1 MPADTAINCEWIR
14 SFGGSVRRSRRAGCS
29 ARAVPTTPTGRSRR
43 SSVRRYGVADLA
55 AEPALARTGYTT
67 VFRSPYLKRTLFVG
81 IFWTAQVIPLFA
93 LHSFAPDL
101 LAGMGITGN
110 TAEVFLAVLF
120 VIGGIPG
127 LWLVERSGR
136 RALLLGSF
144 GIIAVALGIPGLV
157 PGLPTWVTFTSV
169 YVFALASGG
178 SSFLEVVYPN
188 ELFPT
193 EVRATAVG
201 VGTAFSR
208 IGSAAATSG
217 TPEMGGFN
225 SRELLRLLRSLDG
238 LNIIGSDVVEV
249 APAYDHAEI
258 TTVAAATVVFD
269 LVTLMTKNNVTK
281 PVLTSANRS

>member
-1 MPADTAINCEWIR
+1 M
-14 SFGGSVRRSRRAGCS
+14 
-29 ARAVPTTPTGRSRR
+29 
-43 SSVRRYGVADLA
+43 ADLA

-208 IGSAAATSG
+208 IGSAAATSETRRWAG
-217 TPEMGGFN
+217 STAGSSFACSAASTDSTSSAVTWSKSPRHTTTPKSPPSPPPPWSSTW
-225 SRELLRLLRSLDG
+225 SRS
-238 LNIIGSDVVEV
+238 
-249 APAYDHAEI
+249 
-258 TTVAAATVVFD
+258 
-269 LVTLMTKNNVTK
+269 
-281 PVLTSANRS
+281 